1 MIFSFDELFKT
12 TNYPSGEW
20 HIEALNVNLDA
31 DDVVICNARNFD
43 DLMKAKIG
51 IDIQSSFGFKME
63 WVIPY
68 FPFARD
74 DRRNSH
80 LSGQELYRAVQL
92 FDNKIVHCVDPH
104 SEMSAQLGHYP
115 QSEVVLEFINHGLFD
130 DVEVIAIPDAGAAK
144 KAYTWATKYHALYPQ
159 DIDIVQCLKKRD
171 TSTGKL
177 SGFQVVDPEK
187 VRGRNVVIVDDIC
200 DGGGTFIGLAREL
213 ASAGATDLRL
223 AITHGLFTKGLKD
236 LFAYFREIYTLDIYN
251 QYKTEFHTSRIK
263 YGYLQN
269 IIERG
274 NIT

>member
-115 QSEVVLEFINHGLFD
+115 QSEVVKEFESQGLFD
-130 DVEVIAIPDAGAAK
+130 YNPIVAIPDAGAAK
-144 KAYTWATKYHALYPQ
+144 KAYTWLKHDY
-159 DIDIVQCLKKRD
+159 VQCLKKRD